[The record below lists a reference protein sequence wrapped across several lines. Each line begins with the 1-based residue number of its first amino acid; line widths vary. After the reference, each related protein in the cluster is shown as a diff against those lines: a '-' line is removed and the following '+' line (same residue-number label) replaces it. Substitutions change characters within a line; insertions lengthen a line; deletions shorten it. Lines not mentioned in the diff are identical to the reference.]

1 MTSLRRALLLAS
13 AVMVWQGCSLN
24 DSGLTSDGGPPND
37 AGTGGLRTD
46 GPVAGMGGSAAG
58 GRGGAGG
65 SASGVAGSVAG
76 TSGSTGGNVAGAGG
90 AAGSSVAGAGGGV
103 AGAGGSVTGV
113 AGSVAGAAGS
123 VAGAGG
129 SVGGAGAGVGG
140 SVAGAGGQGMAGAGG
155 TAGGVSGVGGS
166 VAGMGG
172 SVAGMGGRGGA
183 GMAGRGGAGGRGGV
197 GGRACMGYPTNARAF
212 IPPTDNRVHCYWTH
226 GNMQSFSQARQ
237 TCSNED
243 GHLVSILSEE
253 ENLFVVSIAQ
263 FSPMYSDT
271 WIGATDGR
279 QGSDARGPGNYTWVT
294 GETWN
299 FDAWGTG
306 EPDGACDQPCS
317 GMNCSCD
324 HRGTLVSD
332 GTWSDRYESTTR
344 GFVCEATP

>member
-24 DSGLTSDGGPPND
+24 DSGLTSDAGPRND
-37 AGTGGLRTD
+37 AGTGGLGPD
-46 GPVAGMGGSAAG
+46 GSVAGMGGSAAG

-65 SASGVAGSVAG
+65 STSGVAGSVAG
-76 TSGSTGGNVAGAGG
+76 ASGSTGGNIAGAGG
-90 AAGSSVAGAGGGV
+90 AAGSSVAGAGGSV
-103 AGAGGSVTGV
+103 AGAGGAVAGA

-129 SVGGAGAGVGG
+129 SVGGAGAGG
-140 SVAGAGGQGMAGAGG
+140 SVAGAGGQGVAGVGGAGG
-155 TAGGVSGVGGS
+155 IS
-166 VAGMGG
+166 GMGG

-183 GMAGRGGAGGRGGV
+183 GMGGRGGRGGV
-197 GGRACMGYPTNARAF
+197 GGRACTGYPANARAF

-243 GHLVSILSEE
+243 GHLVTILSEE

-279 QGSDARGPGNYTWVT
+279 QGSDARGAGNYTWVT

-299 FDAWGTG
+299 FEAWGTG